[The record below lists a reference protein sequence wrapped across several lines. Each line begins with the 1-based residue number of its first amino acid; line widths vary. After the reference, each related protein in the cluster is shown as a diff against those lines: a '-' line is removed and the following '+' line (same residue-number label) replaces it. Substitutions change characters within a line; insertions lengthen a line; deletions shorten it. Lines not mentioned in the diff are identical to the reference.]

1 MNTITQLIITSL
13 SELNEELN
21 EPSLENITEQ
31 TRLFG
36 GNGALDSL
44 ALVSFIADI
53 EESVATKFG
62 KNIVLADE
70 KAMSQKV
77 SPFRTVESLANYI
90 QKLLDA

>member
-1 MNTITQLIITSL
+1 MNSITQLIITSL

-21 EPSLENITEQ
+21 DPSLENISEQ

-36 GNGALDSL
+36 GDGALDSL

-53 EESVATKFG
+53 EESVADKFG

-77 SPFRTVESLANYI
+77 SPFRTVESLASYI